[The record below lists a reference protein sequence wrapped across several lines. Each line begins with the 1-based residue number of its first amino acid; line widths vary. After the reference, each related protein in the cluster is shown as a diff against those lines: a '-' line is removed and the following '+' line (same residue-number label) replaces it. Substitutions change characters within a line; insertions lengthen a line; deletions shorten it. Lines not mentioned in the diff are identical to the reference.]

1 MADLERIA
9 QAIEDLDNGGY
20 NNVKVEL
27 SEEDYFVIHGIF
39 QQLERIANTL
49 ERKEGA

>member
-9 QAIEDLDNGGY
+9 EAIEDLHHSN

-27 SEEDYFVIHGIF
+27 SEEDYVVIHGIF
-39 QQLERIANTL
+39 QQLERIANAL